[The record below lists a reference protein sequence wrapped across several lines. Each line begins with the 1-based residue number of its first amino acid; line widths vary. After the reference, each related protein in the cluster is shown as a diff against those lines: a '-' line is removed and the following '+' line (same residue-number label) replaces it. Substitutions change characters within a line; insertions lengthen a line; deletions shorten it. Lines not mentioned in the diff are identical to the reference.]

1 MDATS
6 NSTAYSPSNVSGLDT
21 SGLDSGQNASS
32 ELESIFNSL
41 LEMSKSDGSA
51 ETGGNAAGSNGG
63 AIQQDLDRVLQSLLN
78 VLEDEQGG
86 ASSAP
91 AANTGSEPGGAGT
104 PDMSAGNAPAATG
117 SGGGAPTQAAA
128 VPDDTNPGD
137 TSSGSAPGTIGNANN
152 GATDQGGSGA
162 PVQAAAVPGASNT
175 TGNADNGT
183 AGVPGS
189 TDTSLGSNGAL
200 SSMPTESAQPANPS
214 QVMNSDMSAGKTQV
228 YDALKQQG
236 ATPQEIAMV
245 MGSGMVETNDFNA
258 DQRDTSKDGTA
269 SENYS
274 AFNLNEPELQKLG
287 YTGDP
292 SALNNQNNIG
302 QVADL
307 LLNGIRKDGFNEVA
321 GMTRDSV
328 NFDPNSSDIQQW
340 DAQRAADASKLMQ
353 LYQQEGTQAFT
364 DNERVASYSQHI

>member
-6 NSTAYSPSNVSGLDT
+6 GSTSYSPSNVSALDT
-21 SGLDSGQNASS
+21 TGFDSGQNSPS
-32 ELESIFNSL
+32 ELESIFNSMMK
-41 LEMSKSDGSA
+41 MSKDDGSA

-63 AIQQDLDRVLQSLLN
+63 VAQDLERVLQSLLN
-78 VLEDEQGG
+78 VLEDQQGG
-86 ASSAP
+86 ASSSAP
-91 AANTGSEPGGAGT
+91 SAGGGSGSGATGGADGIGTGAGAAAGGASGGASGQAAGVSGDASSGGAADAPGSASGGASGQATGT
-104 PDMSAGNAPAATG
+104 PGTTSQSSAPDTTG
-117 SGGGAPTQAAA
+117 SGAAGQ
-128 VPDDTNPGD
+128 T
-137 TSSGSAPGTIGNANN
+137 
-152 GATDQGGSGA
+152 
-162 PVQAAAVPGASNT
+162 AS
-175 TGNADNGT
+175 
-183 AGVPGS
+183 VPGS
-189 TDTSLGSNGAL
+189 TDTSPDASGAL
-200 SSMPTESAQPANPS
+200 SSMPTESAQASNPS

-258 DQRDTSKDGTA
+258 DQRDASKDGTSSA
-269 SENYS
+269 NYS

-340 DAQRAADASKLMQ
+340 DAQRSADASKLLQ

>member
-1 MDATS
+1 
-6 NSTAYSPSNVSGLDT
+6 
-21 SGLDSGQNASS
+21 
-32 ELESIFNSL
+32 
-41 LEMSKSDGSA
+41 
-51 ETGGNAAGSNGG
+51 
-63 AIQQDLDRVLQSLLN
+63 
-78 VLEDEQGG
+78 
-86 ASSAP
+86 
-91 AANTGSEPGGAGT
+91 
-104 PDMSAGNAPAATG
+104 
-117 SGGGAPTQAAA
+117 
-128 VPDDTNPGD
+128 
-137 TSSGSAPGTIGNANN
+137 
-152 GATDQGGSGA
+152 
-162 PVQAAAVPGASNT
+162 
-175 TGNADNGT
+175 
-183 AGVPGS
+183 
-189 TDTSLGSNGAL
+189 
-200 SSMPTESAQPANPS
+200 MPTESAQPSNPS

-258 DQRDTSKDGTA
+258 DQRDASKDGTSSA
-269 SENYS
+269 NYS

-340 DAQRAADASKLMQ
+340 DAERSADASKLLQ

>member
-6 NSTAYSPSNVSGLDT
+6 SSAAYAPSSISGQGT
-21 SGLDSGQNASS
+21 SGLDAGQGLSS
-32 ELESIFNSL
+32 ELESLFDSL
-41 LEMSKSDGSA
+41 LKMSQGDGSQDA
-51 ETGGNAAGSNGG
+51 TGGSGG
-63 AIQQDLDRVLQSLLN
+63 KVEKELELALHSLLDA
-78 VLEDEQGG
+78 LEDGQGG
-86 ASSAP
+86 ASATPPAASGPGSSGPSTSNVPEAAGSAP
-91 AANTGSEPGGAGT
+91 EATGNALGGTGSADGGA
-104 PDMSAGNAPAATG
+104 AAQPA
-117 SGGGAPTQAAA
+117 GAPGST
-128 VPDDTNPGD
+128 G
-137 TSSGSAPGTIGNANN
+137 TSSGADDPGASAPDASAPNASGPGNTAPGASAPG
-152 GATDQGGSGA
+152 
-162 PVQAAAVPGASNT
+162 AS
-175 TGNADNGT
+175 
-183 AGVPGS
+183 
-189 TDTSLGSNGAL
+189 GAL
-200 SSMPTESAQPANPS
+200 SSMPTEPVQASNPS
-214 QVMNSDMSAGKTQV
+214 QVMNSEMSAGKTQV

-302 QVADL
+302 QVATL

-340 DAQRAADASKLMQ
+340 DSERAADANKLLQ

>member
-6 NSTAYSPSNVSGLDT
+6 GSTSYSRSNVSALDNT
-21 SGLDSGQNASS
+21 GFDSGQNASS

-41 LEMSKSDGSA
+41 MKMSKDDGSA
-51 ETGGNAAGSNGG
+51 GTGGNAAGSGG
-63 AIQQDLDRVLQSLLN
+63 GGVAQDLERVLQSLLN
-78 VLEDEQGG
+78 VLEDQQGG
-86 ASSAP
+86 ASSSAAP
-91 AANTGSEPGGAGT
+91 AGGGSGSGA
-104 PDMSAGNAPAATG
+104 
-117 SGGGAPTQAAA
+117 GGGASDQA
-128 VPDDTNPGD
+128 
-137 TSSGSAPGTIGNANN
+137 
-152 GATDQGGSGA
+152 
-162 PVQAAAVPGASNT
+162 
-175 TGNADNGT
+175 
-183 AGVPGS
+183 AGVPGATSPGGAVDAAGGASSGASGQATGMPATTSQDS
-189 TDTSLGSNGAL
+189 TPDTTSDGATGQTASVPAGTDPGPSGAL
-200 SSMPTESAQPANPS
+200 SSMPTEAAQASNPS
-214 QVMNSDMSAGKTQV
+214 QVMNSGMSAGKTQV

-258 DQRDTSKDGTA
+258 DQRDASKDGTSSA
-269 SENYS
+269 NYS
-274 AFNLNEPELQKLG
+274 AFNLNQPELQKLG

-307 LLNGIRKDGFNEVA
+307 LLNGMRKDGFNEVA
-321 GMTRDSV
+321 GMTRNSV

-340 DAQRAADASKLMQ
+340 DAQRSADAGKLLQ

>member
-6 NSTAYSPSNVSGLDT
+6 GSTSYSASNVSALDT
-21 SGLDSGQNASS
+21 TGFDSGQDSPS

-41 LEMSKSDGSA
+41 MTMSKDDGSA
-51 ETGGNAAGSNGG
+51 QTGGNAAGSSGG
-63 AIQQDLDRVLQSLLN
+63 GIAQDLERVLQSLLS
-78 VLEDEQGG
+78 VLEDQQGG
-86 ASSAP
+86 ASSSAP
-91 AANTGSEPGGAGT
+91 SAGGGSGSGATGAAGAGASGRATNT
-104 PDMSAGNAPAATG
+104 PGSTTQGSAPDTTGSAGNNAAGQT
-117 SGGGAPTQAAA
+117 
-128 VPDDTNPGD
+128 V
-137 TSSGSAPGTIGNANN
+137 
-152 GATDQGGSGA
+152 
-162 PVQAAAVPGASNT
+162 
-175 TGNADNGT
+175 
-183 AGVPGS
+183 GVPGS
-189 TDTSLGSNGAL
+189 TDTSPSASGAL
-200 SSMPTESAQPANPS
+200 SSMPTESTQPANPS

-245 MGSGMVETNDFNA
+245 MGSGMVETNNFNA
-258 DQRDTSKDGTA
+258 DQRDASKDGTS

-328 NFDPNSSDIQQW
+328 NFDPDSSDIQQW
-340 DAQRAADASKLMQ
+340 DAERGSDASKLLQ

>member
-6 NSTAYSPSNVSGLDT
+6 NSTDYSTSRASALDT
-21 SGLDSGQNASS
+21 TGAPSGQNASS
-32 ELESIFNSL
+32 ELEDVFNAL
-41 LEMSKSDGSA
+41 MRMSKGDGSA
-51 ETGGNAAGSNGG
+51 ELGGNKDG
-63 AIQQDLDRVLQSLLN
+63 ATARDLERVLQSLLN
-78 VLEDEQGG
+78 VLDDGQGG
-86 ASSAP
+86 ASPSGPSASDGP
-91 AANTGSEPGGAGT
+91 GSGATAGSGGAGA
-104 PDMSAGNAPAATG
+104 PDTGAPGMGAGNAPGAA
-117 SGGGAPTQAAA
+117 GGGVPTQPAGA
-128 VPDDTNPGD
+128 PGGTNPGSA
-137 TSSGSAPGTIGNANN
+137 TS
-152 GATDQGGSGA
+152 
-162 PVQAAAVPGASNT
+162 
-175 TGNADNGT
+175 
-183 AGVPGS
+183 GS
-189 TDTSLGSNGAL
+189 TDTSPGTGGAL
-200 SSMPTESAQPANPS
+200 SSMPTESVQPSNPS
-214 QVMNSDMSAGKTQV
+214 QVTNSDMSAGKTQV

-258 DQRDTSKDGTA
+258 DQRDASKDGTA

-307 LLNGIRKDGFNEVA
+307 LLNGMRKDGFNDVA

-328 NFDPNSSDIQQW
+328 NFDPDSSDIQQW
-340 DAQRAADASKLMQ
+340 DAERSADANKLLQ

>member
-6 NSTAYSPSNVSGLDT
+6 GSTSSSASNVSALDT
-21 SGLDSGQNASS
+21 KGFDSGQDSPS

-41 LEMSKSDGSA
+41 MTMSKDDGSA
-51 ETGGNAAGSNGG
+51 QTGGNAAGSSGG
-63 AIQQDLDRVLQSLLN
+63 GIAQDLERVLQSLLS
-78 VLEDEQGG
+78 VLEDQQGG
-86 ASSAP
+86 ASSSAP
-91 AANTGSEPGGAGT
+91 SAGGGSGSGATGGAGADGDASGQATNT
-104 PDMSAGNAPAATG
+104 PGSTTQGSAPDTTGSAGNNVAG
-117 SGGGAPTQAAA
+117 Q
-128 VPDDTNPGD
+128 
-137 TSSGSAPGTIGNANN
+137 
-152 GATDQGGSGA
+152 
-162 PVQAAAVPGASNT
+162 
-175 TGNADNGT
+175 T

-189 TDTSLGSNGAL
+189 TDTSPSTSGAL
-200 SSMPTESAQPANPS
+200 SSMPTESTQPANPS

-236 ATPQEIAMV
+236 ATPQEVAMV
-245 MGSGMVETNDFNA
+245 MGSGMVEINDFNA
-258 DQRDTSKDGTA
+258 DQRDASKDGTS

-328 NFDPNSSDIQQW
+328 NFDSDSSDIQQW
-340 DAQRAADASKLMQ
+340 DAERGSDASKLLQ

>member
-6 NSTAYSPSNVSGLDT
+6 GSTSYSRSNVSALDT
-21 SGLDSGQNASS
+21 TGFDSGQNSSS

-41 LEMSKSDGSA
+41 MKMSKDDGSA
-51 ETGGNAAGSNGG
+51 EIGGSAGRSSGG
-63 AIQQDLDRVLQSLLN
+63 GIVQDLDRVLLSLLN
-78 VLEDEQGG
+78 VLEDQQGVASSSAPSVGGGSGSNAPGGADGTGMGAGSAADATGGASGGASDQAAGAPGDTSPGGAADAMGG
-86 ASSAP
+86 ASS
-91 AANTGSEPGGAGT
+91 GASGQATGT
-104 PDMSAGNAPAATG
+104 PGNTSQSSASDTTG
-117 SGGGAPTQAAA
+117 SGAA
-128 VPDDTNPGD
+128 
-137 TSSGSAPGTIGNANN
+137 S
-152 GATDQGGSGA
+152 QM
-162 PVQAAAVPGASNT
+162 AS
-175 TGNADNGT
+175 
-183 AGVPGS
+183 VPGS
-189 TDTSLGSNGAL
+189 TDVSPGASGAL

-214 QVMNSDMSAGKTQV
+214 QVMNSGMSAGKTQV

-258 DQRDTSKDGTA
+258 DQRDASKDGTSSA
-269 SENYS
+269 NYS

-340 DAQRAADASKLMQ
+340 DAERNADASKLLQ

-364 DNERVASYSQHI
+364 NNERVASYSQHI